1 MPPKSIVFSLSA
13 THKNGPNGAHDTA
26 LIDTG
31 RHSSLF
37 VPWFVQIDTG
47 FQTGAV
53 STEYPSTDQFFGD
66 LLLNNVVKN
75 LPEDLAVT
83 ETTTTFLTQG

>member
-1 MPPKSIVFSLSA
+1 M
-13 THKNGPNGAHDTA
+13 
-26 LIDTG
+26 
-31 RHSSLF
+31 
-37 VPWFVQIDTG
+37 QIDTG

-53 STEYPSTDQFFGD
+53 STEYPSTDQSLGNR
-66 LLLNNVVKN
+66 LLNNVVKN